1 MNAAIR
7 AVVRATLTVGGE
19 ACGVR
24 HGYQGLV
31 EGDIHPLSARR
42 VGGIIARGGTL
53 LGTARSPEFARE
65 DVRREAI
72 RQLRLSKVDG
82 LVVVGGNGSQAGAW
96 ALSKLGFPV
105 VGVSSTIDNDLYGAD
120 ISIGVDTALDV
131 ALESIDRLKTTAM
144 SHGRVFVIEVMGRD
158 SGYLAMAVGV
168 AGGADAVVIPEEPVN
183 PEDLAEVVRAAY
195 HRGKNHAIVVVAEG
209 AEYNAERLVHFFRE
223 HRERLGFEVR
233 ATTLGHVQR
242 GGAPGAFDRLL
253 ATRLGAA
260 AVDLLV
266 AGKHGV
272 MVGLRGNEIVPT
284 PLEEVA
290 TRKRVNDLSLY
301 HLAGRLAF

>member
-1 MNAAIR
+1 
-7 AVVRATLTVGGE
+7 VRAAQTTGWQ

-24 HGYQGLV
+24 RGYQGLID
-31 EGDIHPLSARR
+31 GHIHPLSARQ
-42 VGGIIARGGTL
+42 VGSIISRGGTI
-53 LGTARSPEFARE
+53 LGSARCPEFKE
-65 DVRREAI
+65 EGVRREALEN
-72 RQLRLSKVDG
+72 LRGMGVDA

-96 ALSKLGFPV
+96 ALSRMGFPV

-120 ISIGVDTALDV
+120 ITIGVDTALDV
-131 ALESIDRLKTTAM
+131 ALESIDRLKTTAS
-144 SHGRVFVIEVMGRD
+144 SHGRAFLIEVMGRD

-168 AGGADAVVIPEEPVN
+168 AGGADAVVIPEQPTD
-183 PEDLAEVVRAAY
+183 PEELAEVVRAAY
-195 HRGKNHAIVVVAEG
+195 TRGKNHAIVVVAEG
-209 AEYNAERLVHFFRE
+209 AEYNAEELIRYFKE
-223 HRERLGFEVR
+223 HRERLGFEMR

-260 AVDLLV
+260 AVDALA

-272 MVGLRGNEIVPT
+272 MVALQGHEVRAV

-290 TRKRVNDLSLY
+290 NNRRVHNLDFY
-301 HLAGRLAF
+301 HLARRLAY